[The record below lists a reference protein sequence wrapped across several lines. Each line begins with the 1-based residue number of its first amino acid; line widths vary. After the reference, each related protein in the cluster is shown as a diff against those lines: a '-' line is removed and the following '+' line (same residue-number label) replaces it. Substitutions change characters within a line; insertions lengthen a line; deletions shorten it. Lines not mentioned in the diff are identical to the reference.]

1 MNLRHVFAIAQ
12 KDWIEVRQNK
22 YALSAMLILPIF
34 FVVII
39 PLVFTVAIPRFN
51 IDPQS
56 VIESDRDIE
65 IFIQSLPAAMRQYIN
80 WNEPYQAM
88 IVAMLGY
95 MLAPM
100 FLMLPLMFSSTIA
113 SESFAGERERKTME
127 ALLYTPATDMELFSG
142 KILAA
147 AVPAIGI
154 TWVAFAVYTLI
165 LNIAPWEYFQRV
177 WFPLP
182 TWWPLIFWVTP
193 ALVSL
198 SIAFSVLISARV
210 QTFMEAYQSSASI
223 VLLVV
228 LLFAGQ
234 MTGVLYLSVGV
245 QMVLGA
251 VIWVLGIALTLVAV
265 RGFQRT
271 TLLKG

>member
-1 MNLRHVFAIAQ
+1 MKLRNVFAIAQ

-22 YALSAMLILPIF
+22 YALSAMLIVPLI

-39 PLVFTVAIPRFN
+39 PLIFTVAIPRLGV
-51 IDPQS
+51 DPQA

-65 IFIQSLPAAMRQYIN
+65 LFLQALPPSMMRYVDWSQ
-80 WNEPYQAM
+80 PYQAM
-88 IVAMLGY
+88 IIAMLGF

-100 FLMLPLMFSSTIA
+100 FLILPLMLSSTIA
-113 SESFAGERERKTME
+113 SEAFAGERERKTME
-127 ALLYTPATDMELFSG
+127 ALLYTPATDMELFAG

-147 AVPAIGI
+147 AVPAVGFS
-154 TWVAFAVYTLI
+154 WGAFALYTLI
-165 LNIAPWEYFQRV
+165 LNITPWEYFQRV

-193 ALVSL
+193 ALVTL

-210 QTFMEAYQSSASI
+210 QTFMEAYQSSASLVI
-223 VLLVV
+223 LVV

-234 MTGVLYLSVGV
+234 LTGVLFLSVGV

-251 VIWVLGIALTLVAV
+251 VIWLVGIALTVIAV

>member
-22 YALSAMLILPIF
+22 YALSAMLILPIM
-34 FVVII
+34 FVVIL
-39 PLVFTVAIPRFN
+39 PLIFTVAIPRLN
-51 IDPQS
+51 VDPQS
-56 VIESDRDIE
+56 VINSDRDIE
-65 IFIQSLPAAMRQYIN
+65 IFIQSLPPMMKQYIN

-154 TWVAFAVYTLI
+154 TWIAFAVYTLI

-251 VIWVLGIALTLVAV
+251 IIWALGIALTLMAV